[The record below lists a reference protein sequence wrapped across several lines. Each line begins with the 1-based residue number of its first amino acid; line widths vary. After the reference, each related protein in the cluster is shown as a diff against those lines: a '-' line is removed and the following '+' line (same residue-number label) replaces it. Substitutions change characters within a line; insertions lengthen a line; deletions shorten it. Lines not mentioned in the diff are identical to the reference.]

1 MTHSMTSQWRRHVK
15 RYLIIGL
22 GGILCGVSI
31 NAFLVPHHMLSGGL
45 GGVGIILYFLLNWPI
60 GLVVAALNLPLLYAA
75 YRLLDRTYVVGALYG
90 MVVFSGAIDATRGLA
105 DMNLVDDTM
114 LAAIYGGVLSGI
126 GSGLVF
132 RVDGSLGGTDII
144 AAMMKKFYAFNM
156 SYVGF
161 AINCILM
168 TVAAFLFGFKP
179 AMFTLLSMYVGAST
193 IDRVIQGFNTKKT
206 IMIISEKSELIAEA
220 IIKEIGR
227 GVTFLQ
233 GQGAYTRED
242 RKIIFVVVTLIQ
254 IAKIKPIVDSVDPHA
269 FMIVQ
274 DAVEVMGRGFTL
286 PGSKQ
291 LQ

>member
-1 MTHSMTSQWRRHVK
+1 
-15 RYLIIGL
+15 
-22 GGILCGVSI
+22 
-31 NAFLVPHHMLSGGL
+31 
-45 GGVGIILYFLLNWPI
+45 LYFLLNWPI